1 MNVETGMP
9 LQGIEHLR
17 QSISDILTT
26 PIGSRIMRR
35 TYGSLAFELI
45 DWAAN
50 ATGEMLLKAVCADA
64 LAKWEPRLR
73 LRRIALSQVNLSG
86 GVEIDI
92 DGEYIETGATFAI
105 SNIALTGGTS

>member
-1 MNVETGMP
+1 MIGMSAATGMP

-26 PIGSRIMRR
+26 PLGSRIMRR

-45 DWAAN
+45 DRAAN

-64 LAKWEPRLR
+64 LARWEPRLR
-73 LRRIALSQVNLSG
+73 LKRIALSNITISG

-92 DGEYIETGATFAI
+92 AMR
-105 SNIALTGGTS
+105 